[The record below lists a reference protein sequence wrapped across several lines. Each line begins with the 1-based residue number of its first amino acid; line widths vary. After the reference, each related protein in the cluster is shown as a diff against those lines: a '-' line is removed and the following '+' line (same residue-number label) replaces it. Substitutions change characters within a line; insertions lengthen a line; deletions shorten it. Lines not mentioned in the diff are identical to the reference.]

1 MKKVLQIVATFLIL
15 VGCVTAIELS
25 ISALGGAYKL
35 IQLVYGL

>member
-15 VGCVTAIELS
+15 VGCVTAIELA
-25 ISALGGAYKL
+25 ISALGGAFRL